1 MGSLPF
7 WPETAVELVA
17 MQEALAHAAPPRWA
31 APEQLGRVAGC
42 FVCFE
47 RGRSGP
53 GAEGDPGWAA
63 ASLVT
68 PSAQLLTRV
77 VRGQAGA
84 PYEPGLLAL
93 REGPLLEA
101 AIRALPEPP
110 DLLVVNATGR
120 DHPRRAG
127 LALHLGERLGIPSI
141 GVTNRPL
148 LASGESPEDRRGA
161 TSPLRIGSEV
171 VAYWVTTRRSTRQLV
186 AHAGWRT
193 DPEQA
198 VELVLLLT
206 PRWRTPLPLR
216 AARQAARL
224 ARAAAGADE
233 GQGFTDEP

>member
-1 MGSLPF
+1 MDGMRWPPLPD
-7 WPETAVELVA
+7 WPSAAELVA
-17 MQEALAHAAPPRWA
+17 VQDGLARAAPPPWA
-31 APEQLGRVAGC
+31 PPQQVVWVAGC

-68 PSAQLLTRV
+68 PSGHQPSTRV

-93 REGPLLEA
+93 REGTLLEA

-127 LALHLGERLGIPSI
+127 LALHLGARLGIPSI

-148 LASGESPEDRRGA
+148 LAGGELPDDRRGT

-171 VAYWVTTRRSTRQLV
+171 VAYWVTTRRGTRPLV

-198 VELVLLLT
+198 VELVLRLT

-224 ARAAAGADE
+224 ARATAGADE
-233 GQGFTDEP
+233 L